1 MTIRSPD
8 CRKAS
13 KSFRYST
20 TSPPTLERIRISAR
34 DGATAMTDATIAKRM
49 RRTQTRGWRC
59 HLCHDNLANPVV
71 CSVVTAGL
79 IPDHVDWHRAVPVDF
94 LCSPPERCRQYEHC
108 TRPTQRFPSKVAA
121 RPLQRAE
128 LTIAS
133 RAVRLEARRWHSPL
147 PGRSDDF
154 GTSPQGQL

>member
-13 KSFRYST
+13 KSFRYSA

-59 HLCHDNLANPVV
+59 HLCHDNLANPVMCCIV
-71 CSVVTAGL
+71 AAGL
-79 IPDHVDWHRAVPVDF
+79 MPDHVDCQRAVQVDF
-94 LCSPPERCRQYEHC
+94 LCSPPERCLNTSIALGHAAA
-108 TRPTQRFPSKVAA
+108 TVKVAA
-121 RPLQRAE
+121 RPLQRADV
-128 LTIAS
+128 TIAS
-133 RAVRLEARRWHSPL
+133 RALRLEARRWHSPL

>member
-13 KSFRYST
+13 KSFRYSA

-71 CSVVTAGL
+71 CGVVTVGL
-79 IPDHVDWHRAVPVDF
+79 MPDHVDWHRAVQVT
-94 LCSPPERCRQYEHC
+94 LYICSPPEQCRQYEHC
-108 TRPTQRFPSKVAA
+108 PRPTQRA
-121 RPLQRAE
+121 RPLQKAD

-133 RAVRLEARRWHSPL
+133 RALRLEARRWHSPL

-154 GTSPQGQL
+154 GTSPQGQQ